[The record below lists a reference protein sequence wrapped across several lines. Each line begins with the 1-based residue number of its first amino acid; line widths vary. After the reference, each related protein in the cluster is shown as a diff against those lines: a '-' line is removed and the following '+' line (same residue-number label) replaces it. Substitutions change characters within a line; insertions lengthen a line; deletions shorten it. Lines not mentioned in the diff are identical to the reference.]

1 LHSVPRFV
9 LQFDASEIGGYA
21 ARFPSAGDSE
31 VLAMARAAGER
42 GYYTLPEFRAVCRWK
57 TPRSGPF
64 VARNHPEDV
73 EARTALALREQTT
86 EHDRMRALRQL
97 LGVEWATASVLL
109 HLVCPDRYPILD
121 VRALHAFGIRG
132 RQTYSYRFWLDYVNA
147 FRALVARSGLDGRTV
162 DRGLWQWSA
171 EQGEPLA

>member
-1 LHSVPRFV
+1 MPRFK
-9 LQFDASEIGGYA
+9 LQFDAGEIPAYA
-21 ARFPSAGDSE
+21 ARFPAEGDTE
-31 VLAMARAAGER
+31 VLAMARAARER
-42 GYYTLPEFRAVCRWK
+42 RYYTLPEFRAVCRWK

-64 VARNHPEDV
+64 VARNRAEEV
-73 EARTALALREQTT
+73 ETVTYVALSEGTT

-109 HLVCPDRYPILD
+109 HLAFPDRYPILD

-132 RQTYSYRFWLDYVNA
+132 RQTFSYRFWLDYVDA
-147 FRALVARSGLDGRTV
+147 FRALVKRAGVDGRTV

-171 EQGEPLA
+171 EQSEPLS

>member
-1 LHSVPRFV
+1 VPLFE
-9 LQFDASEIGGYA
+9 LQFDVREVGDYA
-21 ARFPSAGDSE
+21 ARFRAEGDTE
-31 VLAMARAAGER
+31 VLVMGRAANER

-64 VARNHPEDV
+64 VARNRAEDV
-73 EARTALALREQTT
+73 ELVTAIALGERTT

-109 HLVCPDRYPILD
+109 HLSSPDRYPILD

-132 RQTYSYRFWLDYVNA
+132 RQTFSYGFWFDYIDA
-147 FRALVARSGLDGRTV
+147 FRDLVRRSGLDGRTV
-162 DRGLWQWSA
+162 DRGLWRWSA
-171 EQGEPLA
+171 EQDEPLS

>member
-1 LHSVPRFV
+1 VPRFE
-9 LQFDASEIGGYA
+9 LQFDAGEIGDYA
-21 ARFPSAGDSE
+21 ARFDSAGDAE
-31 VLAMARAAGER
+31 VLVIARAARER

-64 VARNHPEDV
+64 VARNRAEDV
-73 EARTALALREQTT
+73 EAFTAIALRQGTT

-109 HLVCPDRYPILD
+109 HLSTPDRYPILD

-132 RQTYSYRFWLDYVNA
+132 RQTYSYPFWLGYLDA
-147 FRALVARSGLDGRTV
+147 FRDLVARSGLDGRTV

-171 EQGEPLA
+171 EQGETLS